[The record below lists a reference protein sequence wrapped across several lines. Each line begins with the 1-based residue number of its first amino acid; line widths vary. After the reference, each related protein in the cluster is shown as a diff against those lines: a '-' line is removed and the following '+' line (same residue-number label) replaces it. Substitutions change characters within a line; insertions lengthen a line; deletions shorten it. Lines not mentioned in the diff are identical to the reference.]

1 MLLISDPDMGIPSM
15 HEVLK
20 DLYRLT
26 LAEAQ
31 LAQSLING
39 WSLKEFAARQGV
51 SLHTARSQYKSAAA
65 KVGVNRQ
72 ADFVRVLL
80 TGPAMLRWQ
89 EPTNINLA

>member
-1 MLLISDPDMGIPSM
+1 MLLISDPELGIPSL
-15 HEVLK
+15 HEVLRG
-20 DLYRLT
+20 LYRLT

-39 WSLKEFAARQGV
+39 WSLQEFADRQGV
-51 SLHTARSQYKSAAA
+51 SIHTARSQFKSAAA
-65 KVGVNRQ
+65 KVGVSRQ

-89 EPTNINLA
+89 EPTQINLA